1 MIGLDLG
8 VMLALLAAFC
18 WVFSGI
24 AIERYT
30 KNHSAL
36 IINFLRIAI
45 ALLIM
50 AVFLAIRG
58 VHPLALDARPQAWL
72 WLSLSGIVG
81 FVLGDYFLFSSYQEV
96 GARIGLLMISL
107 STIFVGIISFFLFDE
122 VLSLRSLLGIGLT
135 LIGVLLVVL
144 MRAPEKGVQW
154 RFSPKGIAYG
164 LLAAIGQA
172 VGLVLSKLGMGG
184 SDPFTAT
191 QIRLIAATIAFILVI
206 LFTCRVPAV
215 KAALRERQS
224 LATIIFTA
232 FVGTFLG
239 VTLSLAAVQNTQTAV
254 ASAVL
259 SIMPVLVIPV
269 NWLLFKEK
277 IQAAELL
284 GTVVTVVGVLVLSF

>member
-8 VMLALLAAFC
+8 VLLALLAAFC

-36 IINFLRIAI
+36 IVNFLRIAI
-45 ALLIM
+45 ALVIM

-172 VGLVLSKLGMGG
+172 VGLVLSKLGMGS

-206 LFTCRVPAV
+206 LFTRRVPAV
-215 KAALRERQS
+215 KVALRERQS

-254 ASAVL
+254 ASAIL

>member
-8 VMLALLAAFC
+8 VLLALWAAFC

-36 IINFLRIAI
+36 IVNFLRIAI
-45 ALLIM
+45 ALVIM

-206 LFTCRVPAV
+206 LFTRRVPAV
-215 KAALRERQS
+215 KVALRERQS

-254 ASAVL
+254 ASAIL

>member
-8 VMLALLAAFC
+8 VILALLAAFC

-36 IINFLRIAI
+36 IVNFLRIAI
-45 ALLIM
+45 ALVIM

-172 VGLVLSKLGMGG
+172 VGLVLSKLGMGS

-206 LFTCRVPAV
+206 LFTRRVPAV
-215 KAALRERQS
+215 KVALRERQS

-254 ASAVL
+254 ASAIL

>member
-8 VMLALLAAFC
+8 VILALLAAFC

-36 IINFLRIAI
+36 IVNFLRIAI
-45 ALLIM
+45 ALVIM

-58 VHPLALDARPQAWL
+58 VHPPALDARPQAWL

-172 VGLVLSKLGMGG
+172 VGLVLSKLGMGS

-206 LFTCRVPAV
+206 LFTRRVPAV
-215 KAALRERQS
+215 KVALRERQS

-254 ASAVL
+254 ASAIL